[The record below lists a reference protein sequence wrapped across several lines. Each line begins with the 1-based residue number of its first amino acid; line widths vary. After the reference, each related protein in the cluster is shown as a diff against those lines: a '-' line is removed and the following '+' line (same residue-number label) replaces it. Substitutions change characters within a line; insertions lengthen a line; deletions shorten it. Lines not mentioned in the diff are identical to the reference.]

1 MADARSI
8 SAFLRLTAGE
18 GGWRIVILDG
28 ADAMNRNAAN
38 AVLKVLEEPPAR
50 TVLMLVSDNPGRLLP
65 TIRSRCRRLVLKK
78 LPLATVEA
86 ALARYRPDLAAA
98 DAQRL
103 AALADGSIGRALTLA
118 SSGGL
123 ALYQSIFKLLERL
136 PEIDGESLH
145 GFADKLN
152 WGAGEDGF
160 ALFGE
165 LLPEWI
171 ARMVA
176 MAAGGQ
182 GAALP
187 GEAAV
192 MRRLAARRSL
202 DQWVV
207 VWENLLDLFAAADG
221 INLDRKQVV
230 LNAFFALEAAAR

>member
-1 MADARSI
+1 
-8 SAFLRLTAGE
+8 
-18 GGWRIVILDG
+18 
-28 ADAMNRNAAN
+28 
-38 AVLKVLEEPPAR
+38 VLKVLEEPPAR

-78 LPLATVEA
+78 LPLPTSRRRWRAIAPISPPPTRSGWPRWPMA
-86 ALARYRPDLAAA
+86 ASARA
-98 DAQRL
+98 D
-103 AALADGSIGRALTLA
+103 LA

-145 GFADKLN
+145 GFADKLS

-160 ALFGE
+160 ALLGE

-182 GAALP
+182 G
-187 GEAAV
+187 
-192 MRRLAARRSL
+192 RRCPASGGDVPARGPA
-202 DQWVV
+202 QP
-207 VWENLLDLFAAADG
+207 
-221 INLDRKQVV
+221 
-230 LNAFFALEAAAR
+230 